1 MIYVGID
8 LAWTKKRPS
17 GLCILND
24 SGQILFWE
32 TALLRDKDIVDVIQK
47 YNDGTLQIAI
57 DAPLVVPN
65 ENGSRPCDRLFR
77 KHRVHGHALGIF
89 VSNRAFLNKTY
100 GMIRGELLT
109 QTLLDNI
116 PQCSLRANPTNTGSW
131 IRAPFPPA
139 LVYGLFPALTPIEH
153 KVKSKK
159 PYAHYQNDM
168 RRLLSFIYSIL
179 KELKNPS
186 SVIEQ
191 VEEWRKEINKKNHKH
206 IEDAID
212 GFLCAYGLY
221 LMDRGQAEVV
231 SFGDVENG
239 FIVHAERR

>member
-1 MIYVGID
+1 
-8 LAWTKKRPS
+8 
-17 GLCILND
+17 
-24 SGQILFWE
+24 
-32 TALLRDKDIVDVIQK
+32 
-47 YNDGTLQIAI
+47 
-57 DAPLVVPN
+57 
-65 ENGSRPCDRLFR
+65 
-77 KHRVHGHALGIF
+77 
-89 VSNRAFLNKTY
+89 
-100 GMIRGELLT
+100 
-109 QTLLDNI
+109 
-116 PQCSLRANPTNTGSW
+116 
-131 IRAPFPPA
+131 
-139 LVYGLFPALTPIEH
+139 
-153 KVKSKK
+153 
-159 PYAHYQNDM
+159 M

>member
-109 QTLLDNI
+109 QT
-116 PQCSLRANPTNTGSW
+116 
-131 IRAPFPPA
+131 
-139 LVYGLFPALTPIEH
+139 
-153 KVKSKK
+153 
-159 PYAHYQNDM
+159 
-168 RRLLSFIYSIL
+168 
-179 KELKNPS
+179 
-186 SVIEQ
+186 
-191 VEEWRKEINKKNHKH
+191 
-206 IEDAID
+206 
-212 GFLCAYGLY
+212 
-221 LMDRGQAEVV
+221 
-231 SFGDVENG
+231 
-239 FIVHAERR
+239 